1 MLTNQLSKITKP
13 SLLNCFMPPINAY
26 HSIGWSVEKIYQDKF
41 CEEQMDPVD
50 MKQKI
55 IEKENAKSRLFF

>member
-1 MLTNQLSKITKP
+1 MLTNQLQNYQP

-26 HSIGWSVEKIYQDKF
+26 YSIGWSVEKIYQDKF

-55 IEKENAKSRLFF
+55 